1 MRMAPD
7 SGNDGAKFAEEIMTY
22 VGFTDTSVSDDK
34 YKFTVFKKDGMSAA
48 SPFPPFQPVWQ
59 ALFDYFYSFT
69 VCAWHG
75 GEDGEDLCDEA
86 GPWSIQFNDAVKY
99 NLTNMDVD
107 DVTDCSADFSDC
119 WNGNG
124 CAKAFCDM
132 DNDLYD
138 ARGDSSLHPNGVL
151 AAANLYRNY
160 VNHEGDPVPMD
171 MMIDDQARAFFDIVL
186 GATWLFTGSGS
197 SNNGHEDTGKE
208 WIIRGDVPIGKIG
221 GQRGQIYP

>member
-1 MRMAPD
+1 M
-7 SGNDGAKFAEEIMTY
+7 
-22 VGFTDTSVSDDK
+22 
-34 YKFTVFKKDGMSAA
+34 
-48 SPFPPFQPVWQ
+48 
-59 ALFDYFYSFT
+59 
-69 VCAWHG
+69 
-75 GEDGEDLCDEA
+75 
-86 GPWSIQFNDAVKY
+86 
-99 NLTNMDVD
+99 NMDVD

-197 SNNGHEDTGKE
+197 FCYIHQKNVITFLKSSCVSTNLS
-208 WIIRGDVPIGKIG
+208 IS
-221 GQRGQIYP
+221 